1 MAMSAYLNIP
11 DPRYEISAEEAEKL
25 PATPNNT
32 FLCTACGSPVT
43 LVPHGERHT
52 AYFRGT
58 HHHPDCILARLRLG
72 LSQELSNEEREYLR
86 KNLDLKTTLFDLAH
100 LRFEGGANGGAGNNA
115 QNGRPRISVKKKYAF
130 LRESPI
136 HLSIDFTHHVYD
148 LLYDNRS
155 ASIERSKALDPIM
168 FVEMSKT
175 LKFFNN
181 DRLEMTFQL
190 RKMPD
195 SPLRFIL
202 NFMPPVPYYPP
213 NADQRYQ
220 QELDH
225 AKEIFFDVKDTIFK
239 YGKKYSSQKKT
250 VAIVCLGQWHWD
262 ANREAWCTRVG
273 SKRQLLIF

>member
-86 KNLDLKTTLFDLAH
+86 KNLDLKTTLYDLEH

-136 HLSIDFTHHVYD
+136 HLSIDFTHHFTICCTIIVVPR
-148 LLYDNRS
+148 LS
-155 ASIERSKALDPIM
+155 
-168 FVEMSKT
+168 V
-175 LKFFNN
+175 LKLSPPSCSSRCQRHWNF
-181 DRLEMTFQL
+181 LTMTDW
-190 RKMPD
+190 R
-195 SPLRFIL
+195 
-202 NFMPPVPYYPP
+202 
-213 NADQRYQ
+213 
-220 QELDH
+220 
-225 AKEIFFDVKDTIFK
+225 
-239 YGKKYSSQKKT
+239 
-250 VAIVCLGQWHWD
+250 
-262 ANREAWCTRVG
+262 
-273 SKRQLLIF
+273 

>member
-25 PATPNNT
+25 PATQNNT

-86 KNLDLKTTLFDLAH
+86 KNLDLKTTLYDLEH
-100 LRFEGGANGGAGNNA
+100 LRFEGGANGGAGINGQNNF
-115 QNGRPRISVKKKYAF
+115 PRISLKKKFAF
-130 LRESPI
+130 LRES
-136 HLSIDFTHHVYD
+136 SIDMAIDYRHHVYD
-148 LLYDNRS
+148 LLFDERS
-155 ASIERSKALDPIM
+155 ASIERSTALSPIM

-175 LKFFNN
+175 EHFFDERN
-181 DRLEMTFQL
+181 LEMTFKL
-190 RKMPD
+190 RKRPD

-213 NADQRYQ
+213 NADQRNQ

-225 AKEIFFDVKDTIFK
+225 AKEILALL
-239 YGKKYSSQKKT
+239 QK
-250 VAIVCLGQWHWD
+250 
-262 ANREAWCTRVG
+262 
-273 SKRQLLIF
+273 